1 MKKNKYLIPG
11 LALLFIVIMGIYF
24 LVHPSYQKSLQA
36 QYYYNVGGYDEAYKL
51 ASQAFSMDVYNRM
64 ASTIMAQSKT
74 SMKYQKYIKQA
85 QEYMTQ
91 INAIVDKKSINDA
104 DRARIKLMSEVM
116 VDSYK
121 KLAPSVIT
129 DKKLVEQA
137 ASYYSDFEK
146 LLEKVSR

>member
-1 MKKNKYLIPG
+1 MRSKYWIPG
-11 LALLFIVIMGIYF
+11 LAVAFVAVMFVYF
-24 LVHPSYQKSLQA
+24 LTHPSYQKSLQA
-36 QYYYNVGGYDEAYKL
+36 QYYYEVGYYQEAYKL
-51 ASQAFSMDVYNRM
+51 ASEAFSMDVYNRM

-74 SMKYQKYIKQA
+74 SMKYQKYIQQA
-85 QEYMTQ
+85 KSYMAK
-91 INAIVDKKSINDA
+91 INEIVSKESISDA

-129 DKKLVEQA
+129 DNKLVQEA
-137 ASYYSDFEK
+137 ARYYNDFGK